1 MVGIS
6 WCVKNKDG
14 LRLVESN
21 ANLAKGYLK
30 MAEEALG
37 TMSRERDKN
46 VRFSISAGYY
56 SIYYSVYSLM
66 QKIGIKCEIHACSI
80 EFTKKF
86 LGEFYSKKDL
96 ELLEKSLIIRKNLQ
110 YYVDRFVGESDLN
123 LIWKSAY
130 NFFILSRDIL
140 SKLDEKKVNEIRN
153 KFEEILK

>member
-1 MVGIS
+1 MVGIN
-6 WCVKNKDG
+6 WCAKNKDG

-21 ANLAKGYLK
+21 TNLAKGYLK

-37 TMSRERDKN
+37 TMGRERDKN
-46 VRFSISAGYY
+46 VRFSIAAGYY

-80 EFTKKF
+80 EFAKKF

-110 YYVDRFVGESDLN
+110 YYVDRAVGESDLN
-123 LIWKSAY
+123 LIWKNAY

-153 KFEEILK
+153 KSEEILK